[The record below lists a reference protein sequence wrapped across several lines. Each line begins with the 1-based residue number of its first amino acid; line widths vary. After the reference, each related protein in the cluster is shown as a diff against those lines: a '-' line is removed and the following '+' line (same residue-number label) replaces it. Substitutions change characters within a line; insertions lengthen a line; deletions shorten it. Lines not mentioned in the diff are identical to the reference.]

1 MRRRLQ
7 VLFVAYLAVLGY
19 GVFGPSPGEE
29 INEAAQR
36 LRDVQAEVRDRIGVS
51 STTSTE
57 APPTTAPPTPT
68 LPIELPSTTVAPAA
82 PAVREDD
89 RWFDD
94 VEAEEAA
101 NAAVF
106 VPVGFL
112 LPLCWPRWRWFA
124 VLAGAQLSGLVELVQ
139 DVFLD
144 WRTPTVTD
152 VRWNTL
158 GTAIGF
164 ALWLGLLAAAPR
176 LVARLSAD

>member
-7 VLFVAYLAVLGY
+7 VLLAAYLAVLGY
-19 GVFGPSPGEE
+19 GVFGPSPGDE
-29 INEAAQR
+29 INEAAER
-36 LRDVQAEVRDRIGVS
+36 LRDVQAEVRDRIGDS
-51 STTSTE
+51 STTTTVT
-57 APPTTAPPTPT
+57 PPTTAPPTPT
-68 LPIELPSTTVAPAA
+68 VPIDLPSTTVAPAA
-82 PAVREDD
+82 PVRPDD

-124 VLAGAQLSGLVELVQ
+124 VLAGAQLSGLVELIQ

-164 ALWLGLLAAAPR
+164 GLWLALLALAPR
-176 LVARLSAD
+176 LVARLSAA